1 MNAYQTEDFA
11 SFDIGCCCMK
21 CTKYSQYIS

>member
-11 SFDIGCCCMK
+11 SFDIGCCMK
-21 CTKYSQYIS
+21 CTKYIQYIS